1 MRIIAIDP
9 GTNQSAFVSWDTK
22 KDDFIKVPD
31 IFRLGLLSNET
42 FHEYARNILRDT
54 QPEVVAIEMVQ
65 SYGLTV
71 GRSTF
76 QTVLFVGRLS
86 EKFIQISN
94 SDKDILPIEVRY
106 YGRPTIKAQIGG
118 KNDAQVRTSLRM
130 RYGEAKKGEKLYGVK
145 KDIWSALAL
154 AAALTE
160 REDLKQW

>member
-1 MRIIAIDP
+1 MKIIAIDP
-9 GTNQSAFVSWDTK
+9 GTDKSAFVSWDTE
-22 KDDFIKVPD
+22 KDDFVKTDNKYRMGLVSNQDFYDNAINLIQKVWPKL
-31 IFRLGLLSNET
+31 IAF
-42 FHEYARNILRDT
+42 
-54 QPEVVAIEMVQ
+54 EMVQ

-76 QTVLFVGRLS
+76 QTVLFVGRMTERFRLTYAHGGLTPYFTI
-86 EKFIQISN
+86 K
-94 SDKDILPIEVRY
+94 Y

-118 KNDAQVRTSLRM
+118 RNDAQVRASLRM